1 MSTTEPVVDIF
12 AASHDGTFNACVGEN
27 GMHDL
32 RTYAEGYIDASIL
45 LLETLFEKR
54 LLGSRD
60 TLVHPILYSARH
72 AIELTIKHVLTELN
86 KCDLKTDENKIKG
99 HSLGKLWALFEVVA
113 KKDSRLNNLFE
124 RMNSIVQYLDD
135 IDKDAQDFRYPEGN
149 AKQGE
154 KTKQTLEGKRIVDLV
169 TTHKMVKELKELLMS
184 LFAEVETVVEQRA
197 MGSFTQ
203 DLNRDE
209 LKALSEECSDDTS
222 AYFAE
227 TKNKWKALHGLSS
240 NGFKRAI
247 DFIKKHREFA
257 GNIGEE
263 TDLISLSSE
272 LLDQIVE
279 WKRKDIQRDIENS
292 ALDVFERAKERP
304 ISWDAYE
311 ALKTSLTPEV
321 VAELEALY
329 YLSSES
335 RYSETYKALYEKQ
348 KSNLVFQDDAY
359 QQKECMT
366 SFIRLFDKRPF
377 LDNLIKSLRLIGQV
391 KLSKKHLA
399 ELNALKHQY
408 GTEAKPKLL
417 SVEALLDETK

>member
-1 MSTTEPVVDIF
+1 MSATEPVVDIF

-45 LLETLFEKR
+45 LLETLFEKQ

-86 KCDLKTDENKIKG
+86 KCDLQTDENRIKG
-99 HSLGKLWALFEVVA
+99 HSLGKLWSLFEAVA
-113 KKDSRLNNLFE
+113 KHDSRLNNLFKN
-124 RMNSIVQYLDD
+124 MNPIVQYLDD
-135 IDKDAQDFRYPEGN
+135 IDKDAQDFRYPAGN

-154 KTKQTLEGKRIVDLV
+154 KPKQTLEGKRIVDLV
-169 TTHKMVKELKELLMS
+169 TTYKMVKELKELLMS

-209 LKALSEECSDDTS
+209 LKALSEACTNDTS

-227 TKNKWKALHGLSS
+227 TKKKWKALNGLSS

-263 TDLISLSSE
+263 SDLISLSSE
-272 LLDQIVE
+272 LLGQIVE
-279 WKRKDIQRDIENS
+279 WKRKDIQRDLENS

-304 ISWDAYE
+304 ISCDAYGE
-311 ALKTSLTPEV
+311 LEESLTPEV

-329 YLSSES
+329 YLSFRSQ
-335 RYSETYKALYEKQ
+335 YSETYVALYKALLKNLIFADEAAQKQ
-348 KSNLVFQDDAY
+348 
-359 QQKECMT
+359 ECME

-391 KLSKKHLA
+391 KLSKKHFS
-399 ELNALKHQY
+399 ELNAFKQQY
-408 GTEAKPKLL
+408 GTEIKPSLL
-417 SVEALLDETK
+417 SVEALLDATK

>member
-1 MSTTEPVVDIF
+1 MSIAKPVTDIF
-12 AASHDGTFNACVGEN
+12 TASHDGTFNACVGEN
-27 GMHDL
+27 GLHDL

-86 KCDLKTDENKIKG
+86 QCDLKTDENKIKG

-113 KKDSRLNNLFE
+113 KHDSRLNNLFQS
-124 RMNSIVQYLDD
+124 MNPIVQYLDD

-154 KTKQTLEGKRIVDLV
+154 KSKQTLEGKRIVDLV
-169 TTHKMVKELKELLMS
+169 TTHKMVNELKEFLMS
-184 LFAEVETVVEQRA
+184 LFSEVETVVEQRV
-197 MGSFTQ
+197 MGSFTR

-209 LKALSEECSDDTS
+209 LKALSEECRDDTS
-222 AYFAE
+222 TYFGE
-227 TKNKWKALHGLSS
+227 TQKKWKALHGLSS

-247 DFIKKHREFA
+247 YFIKKHREFA

-263 TDLISLSSE
+263 SDLISLSSE
-272 LLDQIVE
+272 LLDQIIE
-279 WKRKDIQRDIENS
+279 WKRKDIQRNIGNS

-311 ALKTSLTPEV
+311 ELETSLTPEV

-329 YLSSES
+329 YLSFLS
-335 RYSETYKALYEKQ
+335 RYSESYEALYEQ
-348 KSNLVFQDDAY
+348 QLSNLVFADAAA
-359 QQKECMT
+359 QHQECME
-366 SFIRLFDKRPF
+366 SFIRLFDKTSF
-377 LDNLIKSLRLIGQV
+377 LDCLIKSLRLVGQV
-391 KLSKKHLA
+391 KLSEKYLA
-399 ELNALKHQY
+399 KLNAF
-408 GTEAKPKLL
+408 AKWRHP
-417 SVEALLDETK
+417 